1 MKYPKRSQ
9 YKYAKS
15 RYRIRNWPEY
25 EAGLRNRGDLTV
37 WLSDA
42 ALHAWRAPASGKPGG
57 QRTYSDLAIE
67 AALTVRMVFHL
78 PLRQTEGFLRSLAD
92 LLEVELPI
100 PDHTTLSRRLKKL
113 GDTGF
118 RGLATDRPIHL
129 LIDSTGLRIHV
140 GHLRKPPKRRV
151 WRKLHLAVNAE
162 TGQVLAAELTN
173 RRTAD
178 CAQVQGLL
186 DQIDDWVASLMADGA
201 YDAGAVYEAVQ
212 GKGRGDRVRVLI
224 PPIQG
229 AQPSSSRSPGQWE
242 RNRNIRS
249 VRKLG
254 RREWYASSGYNRR
267 SLVENAVFRYK
278 AILGQHMRSRSL
290 PNQRVEVQLASKIL
304 NTMTR
309 LGMPDSVKVE

>member
-15 RYRIRNWPEY
+15 QYRIRNWPEY
-25 EAGLRNRGDLTV
+25 EDGLRNRGDLTV

-42 ALHAWRAPASGKPGG
+42 ALDAWRAPASGKPGG
-57 QRTYSDLAIE
+57 QRTYSDLAVE
-67 AALTVRMVFHL
+67 AALTIRMVFHL

-92 LLEVELPI
+92 LLELELPV
-100 PDHTTLSRRLKKL
+100 PDHTTLSRRLKNL
-113 GDTGF
+113 GNLRF
-118 RGLATDRPIHL
+118 RRLAADGPIHL

-151 WRKLHLAVNAE
+151 WRKLHLAVNAD
-162 TGQVLAAELTN
+162 TGEVLASDLTN

-178 CAQVQGLL
+178 CVRVPGLL
-186 DQIDDWVASLMADGA
+186 DQIDDRVASLLADGA

-212 GKGRGDRVRVLI
+212 GKGDGSRVTVLI
-224 PPIQG
+224 PPGRG
-229 AQPSSSRSPGQWE
+229 AQPSSVRSPGQRE

-254 RREWYASSGYNRR
+254 RHEWYTNSGYSRR
-267 SLVENAVFRYK
+267 SLVENTVFRYK
-278 AILGQHMRSRSL
+278 SILGHRMRSRSL
-290 PNQRVEVQLASKIL
+290 DNQRVEVGLACKIL
-304 NTMTR
+304 NTMTS
-309 LGMPDSVKVE
+309 LGMPDSVKVG